1 MGDEERTLNAAPG
14 PDPKDENPSA
24 EAGSAEARLKALE
37 EELKNLK
44 AQLEDKHDKHLR
56 AVAELSNYRKRVQKE
71 REELMRLSRED
82 LVLKLVDVL
91 DNFDRALVAAK
102 TMSDF
107 DAFHKGVELIL
118 KQMSQTLQRE
128 GLVAFDSKG
137 QAFDPTMH
145 DAVMV
150 VETDKHPPGIVV
162 DEINRGYRLGERV
175 VRPAIV
181 TVSKEKGKAELA
193 PEGEAP
199 PAEIKAERPEENEDD
214 EEALST
220 E

>member
-1 MGDEERTLNAAPG
+1 MADQEAKKDFKPDAPG
-14 PDPKDENPSA
+14 QAA
-24 EAGSAEARLKALE
+24 EAPKELSPEEKLRALE
-37 EELKNLK
+37 EELAQAK
-44 AQLEDKHDKHLR
+44 ARIEDKHDKHLR

-71 REELMRLSRED
+71 REELVRFARED

-118 KQMSQTLQRE
+118 KQMSQTLERE
-128 GLVAFDSKG
+128 GLVPFASKG
-137 QAFDPTMH
+137 QPFDPTKH
-145 DAVMV
+145 EAVMT
-150 VETDKHPPGIVV
+150 VETEQHPPGIVM
-162 DEINRGYRLGERV
+162 DEISRGYTLGDRV
-175 VRPAIV
+175 VRPALV
-181 TVSKEKGKAELA
+181 TVSRERSKT
-193 PEGEAP
+193 EAP
-199 PAEIKAERPEENEDD
+199 AEAEAGPAKVQEQPNGEQEDE

>member
-1 MGDEERTLNAAPG
+1 MADQDAKKDLKPDVPG
-14 PDPKDENPSA
+14 QAA
-24 EAGSAEARLKALE
+24 EAPKELSPEEKLCALE
-37 EELKNLK
+37 EELAQAK

-71 REELMRLSRED
+71 REELMRFARED

-118 KQMSQTLQRE
+118 KQMSQTLERE
-128 GLVAFDSKG
+128 GLVPFDSKG
-137 QAFDPTMH
+137 QPFDPTKH
-145 DAVMV
+145 EAVMT
-150 VETDKHPPGIVV
+150 VETEQHPPGIVM
-162 DEINRGYRLGERV
+162 DEISRGYSLGDRV
-175 VRPAIV
+175 VRPALV
-181 TVSKEKGKAELA
+181 TVSRERSKAEA
-193 PEGEAP
+193 PSGAEAES
-199 PAEIKAERPEENEDD
+199 AEVSEKPNGNREDE